1 MFIYIYHR
9 YYYTHIQALTVFA
22 YRVIIV
28 TIAPD
33 GSYMKFYQ
41 SKITAQHPNIAKYE
55 HVLRNIQ
62 NCYNAVRLDR
72 RKDELEEITDIYTDG
87 LDASNA
93 PDEESK
99 EPTFDIDFGLLDE
112 ADDQDEGQALFH
124 EFIGSPFSIVLDTI
138 RNYGEHQCGYEFL
151 TLPIPLP
158 GSLNLSD
165 NANRSPYS
173 NINSNASTII
183 HNNERM
189 TRTRLVELKFRTDTS
204 RRIKPQSTTA
214 EEMEMIKPN
223 GTKPSIEQW
232 GEFYGLDENQ
242 RGAFEVAASNFVL
255 TYHQEADLANNQQL
269 LSLINNE
276 TESETTHL
284 ELKADLVALGA
295 KPQLLMFMTGAGGAG
310 KSNVIEA
317 LIEYCKE
324 FCANLGV
331 HFDSQTLIITAMTGV
346 AATSIMGQTSYTA
359 LGILKKGYDSEFIKS
374 FEGTRMVLIDEISF
388 CSAKVLGKLDKALRI
403 VKQEPD
409 LTYGGLHIIFAGD
422 FHQLP
427 PIGQGNYPIWQN
439 TEQLWHCVLNSFI
452 ELKGKWR
459 FVDDPEWGELLARL
473 RLDELTEDDLLILK
487 SRVISPK
494 YVFVIY
500 ICIYI
505 LYIYLYI
512 IKLY

>member
-1 MFIYIYHR
+1 
-9 YYYTHIQALTVFA
+9 
-22 YRVIIV
+22 
-28 TIAPD
+28 
-33 GSYMKFYQ
+33 
-41 SKITAQHPNIAKYE
+41 
-55 HVLRNIQ
+55 
-62 NCYNAVRLDR
+62 
-72 RKDELEEITDIYTDG
+72 
-87 LDASNA
+87 
-93 PDEESK
+93 
-99 EPTFDIDFGLLDE
+99 
-112 ADDQDEGQALFH
+112 
-124 EFIGSPFSIVLDTI
+124 
-138 RNYGEHQCGYEFL
+138 
-151 TLPIPLP
+151 
-158 GSLNLSD
+158 
-165 NANRSPYS
+165 
-173 NINSNASTII
+173 
-183 HNNERM
+183 
-189 TRTRLVELKFRTDTS
+189 
-204 RRIKPQSTTA
+204 
-214 EEMEMIKPN
+214 
-223 GTKPSIEQW
+223 
-232 GEFYGLDENQ
+232 
-242 RGAFEVAASNFVL
+242 
-255 TYHQEADLANNQQL
+255 
-269 LSLINNE
+269 LINNE

-500 ICIYI
+500 T
-505 LYIYLYI
+505 I
-512 IKLY
+512 IVYS